1 MSPWSWFLAVIQC
14 VNGLLQSSEI
24 FNTEGRATHRII
36 DAVRANCIK
45 STQVDGNCEKTTEKN
60 RDFSFPFR
68 SVPSLKWSKK
78 IPQCS
83 SLFMEFNFNH
93 RVVYPL
99 HSNKFPTLAVDLM
112 IMKFPQDE
120 DRRFLAWINCCN
132 GHKQFTT
139 EPFIATTM
147 NFLGWDFFL
156 ASLALRLPFSTKLS
170 RFNSWFCSSV
180 GYESHSLK
188 RIKSNELPSIEWWLV
203 KCVPVEI
210 WISINRS
217 IEAYSKWKLVS

>member
-1 MSPWSWFLAVIQC
+1 MATVRKPLKKTEISVFL
-14 VNGLLQSSEI
+14 
-24 FNTEGRATHRII
+24 
-36 DAVRANCIK
+36 
-45 STQVDGNCEKTTEKN
+45 
-60 RDFSFPFR
+60 
-68 SVPSLKWSKK
+68 SVPYHRWNSPKK

-188 RIKSNELPSIEWWLV
+188 RIKSNSKFQLKFGFQSIAQLRPIQSENWYLNGGA
-203 KCVPVEI
+203 I
-210 WISINRS
+210 ILIAT
-217 IEAYSKWKLVS
+217 I